1 MEQAEYFELN
11 RKLSNFYVK
20 EISPALNLLNKKRK
34 QKAIVLFLCIALLIS
49 FALCFVSIAIPK
61 LFLCLVLIIISL
73 VIAIKI
79 SFKKFRITYLSFK
92 LEDDFKR
99 RFMDDFVKLFGN
111 LHWRKYGIN
120 DDTAI
125 LLSNKKIA
133 NIVQKH
139 NVTITENNKVVN
151 LNLDFYK
158 NIEKVKS
165 LDLFNLAALSIDD
178 CICGSYKNVPFSII
192 EAKTISKLSI
202 LSGVLTGFL
211 LFYPIILVILILGL
225 IGIIIIISHYYQLI
239 DTLVKFGLPKPMS
252 VILSASIFIFGIKFI
267 IQLLINKLMSWAGKF
282 RGIIVEFAMNKN
294 FEGQTIILDNS
305 QDGRNVSINKKKYSV
320 VQLEDIEFMKKYTVY
335 STNQIEARYLIT
347 TAFIDRLKNIK
358 TKFKTK
364 YIRVAFKDDK
374 IVIAL
379 HTDRDMFKMANMT
392 SDTGKQ
398 TFIALFE
405 EIVSVLDFINQL
417 KLNKKL
423 GL

>member
-1 MEQAEYFELN
+1 MSKPLN
-11 RKLSNFYVK
+11 
-20 EISPALNLLNKKRK
+20 
-34 QKAIVLFLCIALLIS
+34 
-49 FALCFVSIAIPK
+49 
-61 LFLCLVLIIISL
+61 
-73 VIAIKI
+73 
-79 SFKKFRITYLSFK
+79 T
-92 LEDDFKR
+92 
-99 RFMDDFVKLFGN
+99 
-111 LHWRKYGIN
+111 
-120 DDTAI
+120 T
-125 LLSNKKIA
+125 
-133 NIVQKH
+133 
-139 NVTITENNKVVN
+139 
-151 LNLDFYK
+151 
-158 NIEKVKS
+158 
-165 LDLFNLAALSIDD
+165 
-178 CICGSYKNVPFSII
+178 
-192 EAKTISKLSI
+192 
-202 LSGVLTGFL
+202 
-211 LFYPIILVILILGL
+211 PIILVILILGL
-225 IGIIIIISHYYQLI
+225 IGIITIISHYYQLI
-239 DTLVKFGLPKPMS
+239 DTLAKLGLSKPMS

-305 QDGRNVSINKKKYSV
+305 QDGRNVSVNKKKYSV
-320 VQLEDIEFMKKYTVY
+320 VQLEDIEFMKNYTVY